1 MAANVLMREYE
12 TIYVIR
18 PDLDDNK
25 AAEFMLGKKDL
36 IEKLGGKNLKVT
48 ALGRRKLAWATKK
61 KEDRGIYVL
70 HQFLGNPGI
79 VKDFD
84 RALIIDDGVLIRHS
98 VMVKENVDP
107 NMAVVSEDMLVPPV
121 FREKRDFERRGR
133 DFYSDRFDGG
143 DFERK
148 SNYDDADGFE
158 DDN

>member
-1 MAANVLMREYE
+1 MAANMLMREYE

-48 ALGRRKLAWATKK
+48 ALGRRKLAWETKK
-61 KEDRGIYVL
+61 ENRGIYVH
-70 HQFLGNPGI
+70 HQFLGQPGI

-84 RALIIDDGVLIRHS
+84 RALSIDDTVLIRHS
-98 VMVKENVDP
+98 VIVKDNVDP
-107 NMAVVSEDMLVPPV
+107 ATAVVGEDMLVPPV
-121 FREKRDFERRGR
+121 FREKREFERRGR

-143 DFERK
+143 DFDRK
-148 SNYDDADGFE
+148 SNYDDMDGYD